1 MFSGARFVSEHFIE
15 DFYRTFLSPKMHR
28 IFLSNI
34 FKIFDAKNSVK
45 MRVRGKYSMTK
56 IFDKNIRWHS
66 RRQKYSI
73 KIFDDKNWMTKWHAN
88 AEYTTTKYSITKYS
102 VTKIF
107 DDKNIRWQNMLHLL
121 AISGPSMPV
130 LGHGC
135 LFFASSAVAFGFLW
149 PLPIL
154 GLACRFFDHQ
164 NKNIK
169 LFSKS
174 SLRKISANSFCNS
187 PIRVAG

>member
-1 MFSGARFVSEHFIE
+1 M
-15 DFYRTFLSPKMHR
+15 K
-28 IFLSNI
+28 
-34 FKIFDAKNSVK
+34 K
-45 MRVRGKYSMTK
+45 
-56 IFDKNIRWHS
+56 

-73 KIFDDKNWMTKWHAN
+73 KIFDGKNWMTKWHAN

-169 LFSKS
+169 IFSKY
-174 SLRKISANSFCNS
+174 SLRKISAKNFPCNVLRLPAAS
-187 PIRVAG
+187 PQKPPTNLPQSPAEIAPKHSKNIWSSASDQVGRLISNLKPIQLEISLGC

>member
-1 MFSGARFVSEHFIE
+1 MKKR
-15 DFYRTFLSPKMHR
+15 L
-28 IFLSNI
+28 
-34 FKIFDAKNSVK
+34 
-45 MRVRGKYSMTK
+45 
-56 IFDKNIRWHS
+56 
-66 RRQKYSI
+66 QKYSI
-73 KIFDDKNWMTKWHAN
+73 KIFDGKNWMTKWHAN

-164 NKNIK
+164 TKYKNIFEIFSAENLCQRSAAFPGVVET
-169 LFSKS
+169 LFSFFRSCS
-174 SLRKISANSFCNS
+174 SVVRLQIATVDGIN
-187 PIRVAG
+187 